1 MLIKFLI
8 VFILIA
14 ILISLG
20 AGFFFL
26 LFDRGQSKH
35 MVNSLTVRVGL
46 SVALFVMLFVAWYFD
61 VLQPHPLTPS

>member
-1 MLIKFLI
+1 MLIKYLI
-8 VFILIA
+8 VFVLIA

-20 AGFFFL
+20 AGFFFM

-46 SVALFVMLFVAWYFD
+46 SVALFVMLFVAWYFG
-61 VLQPHPLTPS
+61 VLQPHPLTPG

>member
-14 ILISLG
+14 ILVSLG